1 MNEEVALLLGVLF
14 LIVNVSFV
22 FFVELFW
29 SSYLFR
35 GNHILF
41 FDARVPPVRL
51 GKIGI
56 SAELEKETKICFL
69 LKTQR
74 STPEEKKG

>member
-1 MNEEVALLLGVLF
+1 MLVLF
-14 LIVNVSFV
+14 
-22 FFVELFW
+22 FFDELFW

-35 GNHILF
+35 GIHHILF

-56 SAELEKETKICFL
+56 SAELEKEKTICL
-69 LKTQR
+69 LFKQQR